1 LELESPR
8 PRWVTAGIQQ
18 SEHSTADLEII
29 LKILSWALCG
39 AIGFGIMCFGY
50 SAREQAD
57 PRSVWAHGLIMIGP
71 ETKVAQAHLG
81 SATPVHL
88 RMLPGN
94 ARTEAILKAIET
106 ALPSKAPALR
116 AQLQSKLITAD
127 LKTLAIDDSS
137 LESGRLPKEK
147 EPEALAGPGKERTE
161 VLTNRGI
168 TIKIVGRLKRD
179 YGLFEGCYLIP
190 ARNADQ
196 KASAE
201 DPAAR
206 SATLLQLTRE
216 QMRDGKV
223 LELVEKIFPRKD
235 YTWLAPEERL
245 DSRAFFTL
253 ICGLAVMLICG
264 SGALISLYEGLARRS
279 QGTKQISSQNLETDG
294 PGAGDRA
301 PWPAWLAAPLLELG
315 RRPRLVWGL
324 HVGYFGL
331 VILGAILVH
340 SVPEIQAVLL
350 SSVQDALSAPSG
362 TLAAAGKAYA
372 TGSILRAAGV
382 TFCIN
387 FFMGTLLMITV
398 PSVLVPGCG
407 ILLATVRSFV
417 WGLLLAPTAG
427 MLAFTMIPHSGTLLL
442 EGEGYILATIF
453 AVLIPIRLFD
463 SRLEGGPAIRFGRAL
478 LLNLQASFWVAS
490 VLLAA
495 ALYEATEV
503 IAMMR

>member
-1 LELESPR
+1 
-8 PRWVTAGIQQ
+8 
-18 SEHSTADLEII
+18 LEIV
-29 LKILSWALCG
+29 LKILLWALCG
-39 AIGFGIMCFGY
+39 AIGFGIMSFGY
-50 SAREQAD
+50 SAREQSD
-57 PRSVWAHGLIMIGP
+57 PRSVWASGLILIGP
-71 ETKVAQAHLG
+71 EKEVGQSHLG
-81 SATPVHL
+81 NAIPVRL
-88 RMLPGN
+88 RMLSGN

-137 LESGRLPKEK
+137 LESGRLPKEE
-147 EPEALAGPGKERTE
+147 EPEALAGPGEERTE
-161 VLTNRGI
+161 ALTDRGI
-168 TIKIVGRLKRD
+168 TFNIVGKLKRD

-190 ARNADQ
+190 ARKADQ
-196 KASAE
+196 MTSAL

-206 SATLLQLTRE
+206 SATLLQLPRA

-223 LELVEKIFPRKD
+223 LEQLDKVFPRKD
-235 YTWLAPEERL
+235 YTWFAPEERL
-245 DSRAFFTL
+245 NSRAFFTL
-253 ICGLAVMLICG
+253 LFGLAMMLICG
-264 SGALISLYEGLARRS
+264 SGALISLYESLARRS
-279 QGTKQISSQNLETDG
+279 KGTKQINSQNLETVG
-294 PGAGDRA
+294 PGSGGRA
-301 PWPAWLAAPLLELG
+301 PWPNWLAAPLLELE

-340 SVPEIQAVLL
+340 SVPEIQAVLV

-372 TGSILRAAGV
+372 TGSVLRAAGV

-387 FFMGTLLMITV
+387 FFMGTLLMITF
-398 PSVLVPGCG
+398 PSMLVPGCG

-427 MLAFTMIPHSGTLLL
+427 MLALTMIPHSGTLLL

-463 SRLEGGPAIRFGRAL
+463 SRLEGAPGVRFARAV
-478 LLNLQASFWVAS
+478 LLNLQASFWVAI